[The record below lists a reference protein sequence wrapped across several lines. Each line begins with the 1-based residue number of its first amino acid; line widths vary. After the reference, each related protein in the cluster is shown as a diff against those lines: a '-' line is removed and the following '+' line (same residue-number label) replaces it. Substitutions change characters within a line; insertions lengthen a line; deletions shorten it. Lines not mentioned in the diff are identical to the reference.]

1 MSQRLRVVVT
11 ENSSELLPDGHY
23 RYAYPTSFMCASGIK
38 KVIVSNAYVY
48 NATELKFDV
57 SFSLHAD
64 FAFEADNRYDGY
76 VSLTNFNFKSK
87 DYDVIGNPQ
96 FFYFW
101 FKFLSSTTVDF
112 TNYRFIIELDLYY

>member
-1 MSQRLRVVVT
+1 MPQRLRVVVT
-11 ENSSELLPDGHY
+11 ETSATLLHDGHY
-23 RYAYPTSFMCASGIK
+23 RYEYPTSFMCASGIK
-38 KVIVSNAYVY
+38 NVVVSNAYVY

-64 FAFEADNRYDGY
+64 FAREADNRYDGY

-101 FKFLSSTTVDF
+101 FKFLGNTTVDF
-112 TNYRFIIELDLYY
+112 TDYKFIIELDLYY